1 MRKLRTI
8 LAHICVNFAGVFITL
23 AILHRYNPNMGFLTS
38 GVSTVYIIL
47 FCLTVAVL
55 AITTIADNRHYAR
68 HMRQRAEEAA
78 RWKKISNNNQ
88 RPPQREEQV

>member
-1 MRKLRTI
+1 MRKLRTF
-8 LAHICVNFAGVFITL
+8 LSHISVIFSGVFITL

-38 GVSTVYIIL
+38 GISTVYIIL
-47 FCLTVAVL
+47 FCLTVALL

-78 RWKKISNNNQ
+78 RWKKINAASQ
-88 RPPQREEQV
+88 RPVRRDDN

>member
-1 MRKLRTI
+1 MRKLRTFLSHVSVI
-8 LAHICVNFAGVFITL
+8 FAGVVITL

-38 GVSTVYIIL
+38 GISTVYIIL
-47 FCLTVAVL
+47 FCLTVALL

-78 RWKKISNNNQ
+78 RWKKINAASQ
-88 RPPQREEQV
+88 RPVRRDDN

>member
-8 LAHICVNFAGVFITL
+8 LAHICVIFAGVFITL

-47 FCLTVAVL
+47 FSLTVALL

-78 RWKKISNNNQ
+78 RWKKINAASQ
-88 RPPQREEQV
+88 RPPRRDER

>member
-1 MRKLRTI
+1 MRKLRSFLSHVSVI
-8 LAHICVNFAGVFITL
+8 FAGVFITL

-38 GVSTVYIIL
+38 GISTVYIIL
-47 FCLTVAVL
+47 FSLTVALL

-78 RWKKISNNNQ
+78 RWKKINAASQ
-88 RPPQREEQV
+88 RPPRRDDN

>member
-1 MRKLRTI
+1 MRKLRTFLSHVSVI
-8 LAHICVNFAGVFITL
+8 FSGVFITL

-38 GVSTVYIIL
+38 GISTVYIIL
-47 FCLTVAVL
+47 FCLTVALL

-78 RWKKISNNNQ
+78 RWKKINAASQ
-88 RPPQREEQV
+88 RPVRRDDN

>member
-8 LAHICVNFAGVFITL
+8 FSHICVIFSGVFITL

-38 GVSTVYIIL
+38 EVSTVVIIVV
-47 FCLTVAVL
+47 CLSAVTLGVA
-55 AITTIADNRHYAR
+55 TIADNRHYAR

-78 RWKKISNNNQ
+78 RWKKINAASQ
-88 RPPQREEQV
+88 RPPRQGDS

>member
-1 MRKLRTI
+1 MRKLRSV
-8 LAHICVNFAGVFITL
+8 LAHICVIFAGVFITL

-47 FCLTVAVL
+47 FCLSVAVL
-55 AITTIADNRHYAR
+55 AIATIADNRHYAQ

-78 RWKKISNNNQ
+78 RWKKINAASQ
-88 RPPQREEQV
+88 RQPRRDDN

>member
-1 MRKLRTI
+1 MRKLRTFLSHVSVI
-8 LAHICVNFAGVFITL
+8 FAGVFITL

-38 GVSTVYIIL
+38 GISTVYIIL
-47 FCLTVAVL
+47 FCLTVVVL

-78 RWKKISNNNQ
+78 RWKKINAASQ
-88 RPPQREEQV
+88 RPSHRDDT